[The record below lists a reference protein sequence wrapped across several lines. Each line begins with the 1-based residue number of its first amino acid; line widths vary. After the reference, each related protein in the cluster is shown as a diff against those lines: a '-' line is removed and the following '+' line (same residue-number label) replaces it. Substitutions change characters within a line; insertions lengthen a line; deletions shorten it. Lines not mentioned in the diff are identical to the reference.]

1 MNYLSNIFKNKEM
14 FLIKFFFFI
23 ICTIYFYQINKFV
36 NNNVHATT
44 TWWLYNYSQGFIK
57 RGFVG
62 EILFFL
68 TKTFNIDIFV
78 LLKFFHSFLFLTF
91 IYLFFNYIKKLKNI
105 NYAYLL
111 LIFSPIG
118 LMAYIY
124 DPFFVGRAEILIF
137 ISLIIYIN
145 ILQNKPSHYKV
156 ILISLFSFFSI
167 LIHESYIFYL
177 SYFFLFHIFFI
188 KKKKYEIK
196 FFYTFIILPITA
208 ILIILFFDRP
218 IDSSLMCKNIYK
230 LEYYSKI
237 CTEQILAGSKIM
249 GFKDSLISVKNF
261 VISNNYFIV
270 YSILGV
276 LILTLLLIFLSIIS
290 LESKF
295 LIKNFLFILLNFLYS
310 LPIFFLSYDWGRWL
324 FVHGMI
330 LIIIFGLY
338 LNENKSRIFNLK
350 NKLTISLISVIFIST
365 WSIPH
370 CCSVNIGGGFF
381 AKIIQI
387 LNYI

>member
-1 MNYLSNIFKNKEM
+1 
-14 FLIKFFFFI
+14 
-23 ICTIYFYQINKFV
+23 
-36 NNNVHATT
+36 
-44 TWWLYNYSQGFIK
+44 
-57 RGFVG
+57 
-62 EILFFL
+62 
-68 TKTFNIDIFV
+68 
-78 LLKFFHSFLFLTF
+78 
-91 IYLFFNYIKKLKNI
+91 
-105 NYAYLL
+105 
-111 LIFSPIG
+111 
-118 LMAYIY
+118 MAYIY

-145 ILQNKPSHYKV
+145 ILQNKPRYYKV

-218 IDSSLMCKNIYK
+218 IDSSSMCKNIYK

-290 LESKF
+290 LDSKF
-295 LIKNFLFILLNFLYS
+295 LIKNFLFILFT
-310 LPIFFLSYDWGRWL
+310 
-324 FVHGMI
+324 V
-330 LIIIFGLY
+330 
-338 LNENKSRIFNLK
+338 
-350 NKLTISLISVIFIST
+350 
-365 WSIPH
+365 
-370 CCSVNIGGGFF
+370 
-381 AKIIQI
+381 
-387 LNYI
+387 